1 MKTKK
6 TQTKTNKVFKSNKQM
21 EIMTNLS
28 VIPVHL
34 CILDLLRQINV
45 QIISKAN
52 VVIWNRIHLDTQD
65 IYRDLVTISTMAA

>member
-1 MKTKK
+1 
-6 TQTKTNKVFKSNKQM
+6 M

-52 VVIWNRIHLDTQD
+52 VLIWNQILLDTQD
-65 IYRDLVTISTMAA
+65 IYPDRVTISTMAA